1 MRWFFDFA
9 LLTPNPARMPI
20 KRMFANAVLAAV
32 SVLFVP
38 VVIAAQVTV
47 TGMVVDRQT
56 GRPISGAAVVVT
68 GTTTGVLTND
78 AGAFALTTPNG
89 ASRLTVTSIGY
100 RDAEVPVASGAEP
113 LRIRLTPSRTELP
126 GMEIVATRT
135 APATTTLT
143 EAELQRASG
152 VTLESSINTVPG
164 VFMQSRTPFG
174 GARITMRGY
183 YPSVGNSAN
192 FNGLGYQVLLNDIPI
207 TDASGSTVLD
217 DVDFARLGRV
227 EIIRGPSS
235 SQYGSLIG
243 GTVLFTSARPQPD
256 RTGFTQHV
264 EVGNYG
270 LLRTT
275 TSFETSGANSDLVV
289 DYAHQD
295 FDSFR
300 PHSGSGKEYWHATA
314 DVNIGENQTL
324 SGYFSYNRSFE
335 ELAGEIDSAP
345 FYDRVAQSNDL
356 YLANDSHI
364 RLNTFVAGVSDQYR
378 FARHFTNRT
387 TVFGSGRTSNQPFAH
402 GFTDVNQT
410 NVGGRS
416 VFSFTNQWGG
426 VSLSA
431 SLGGQVQLTSLTSN
445 GVFIVP
451 APPNP
456 QIPSAQE
463 NRAEN
468 GSVFT
473 EWSLGLPA
481 QVTVTAGAS
490 LTRNQFSIRNMLSS
504 GQLTNTT
511 TEVVKKFDA
520 VFTPRVA
527 VTKAFGAAGSV
538 YASVGTGYTPPLLS
552 QVVSNNGALNTALE
566 PERAVQY
573 EVGAQGSL
581 FANRL
586 SAQVSLFDLENTDK
600 LVSQTVNSVTWTVNA
615 GKQRNR
621 GIEASLGVVVVDR
634 PEQLLSRVR
643 PWASYAYTDAK
654 YVDFKSDANNS
665 AVTQD
670 FSGNEVARVPRNM
683 VSAGVDLGTR
693 VGAYLTSTYQHVDKV
708 PVTFDNSTFVRAYD
722 VLGAR
727 VGYRR
732 TLSSHWTLDAFAGAD
747 NLTNE
752 TFYSF
757 LFVGP
762 NITGLATP
770 ASGGRGDGY
779 IIPAPYKATTYT
791 SLTLRY
797 GF

>member
-1 MRWFFDFA
+1 MTIQRLFA
-9 LLTPNPARMPI
+9 GAA
-20 KRMFANAVLAAV
+20 FAAV
-32 SVLFVP
+32 SFVLAPAVL
-38 VVIAAQVTV
+38 AAQVTV
-47 TGMVVDRQT
+47 GGTVVDRQT
-56 GRPISGAAVVVT
+56 GKPIPGAAVTVT

-78 AGAFALTTPNG
+78 AGGFALTTRT
-89 ASRLTVTSIGY
+89 AVSRLTVKSIGY
-100 RDAEVPVASGAEP
+100 LDTEVPVTDGAEP
-113 LRIRLTPSRTELP
+113 LRIRLTPSKTELP
-126 GMEIVATRT
+126 GMQIVATRT

-143 EAELQRASG
+143 ETDLQRASG
-152 VTLESSINTVPG
+152 VTLESSVNTVPG

-174 GARITMRGY
+174 GARITLRGY

-217 DVDFARLGRV
+217 DIDFARLGRV

-243 GTVLFTSARPQPD
+243 GAVLFTTARPQPD

-264 EVGNYG
+264 EAGNYG

-275 TSFETSGANSDLVV
+275 TSFETSGANSNAVI

-300 PHSGSGKEYWHATA
+300 PHSGSGKEYWHGTA

-335 ELAGEIDSAP
+335 ELAGEIDSTP
-345 FYDRVAQSNDL
+345 FYNREAKSNDL

-364 RLNTFVAGVSDQYR
+364 KLNTFVAGVSDQYR
-378 FARHFTNRT
+378 FAEHFTNRT

-402 GFTDVNQT
+402 GYTDVNQT

-416 VFSFTNQWGG
+416 VFSFANQWGNM
-426 VSLSA
+426 SLNA
-431 SLGGQVQLTSLTSN
+431 TLGGQVQLTSLTSN
-445 GVFIVP
+445 GVFIIPV
-451 APPNP
+451 PPNP
-456 QIPSAQE
+456 QRPTAQE
-463 NRAEN
+463 NWAEN
-468 GSVFT
+468 GNVFT

-481 QVTVTAGAS
+481 EVTVTVGAS
-490 LTRNQFSIRNMLSS
+490 LNQNRFSIRNMLSN

-520 VFTPRVA
+520 EFTPRVG

-538 YASVGTGYTPPLLS
+538 YATVGTGYTPPLLS
-552 QVVSNNGALNTALE
+552 QVISNNGALNTALK

-586 SAQVSLFDLENTDK
+586 TAQASLFDLENTDK
-600 LVSQTVNSVTWTVNA
+600 LVSQTVSAVTSTINA

-621 GIEASLGVVVVDR
+621 GLEASLGLLVVDR

-643 PWASYAYTDAK
+643 PWASYTYTDAK
-654 YVDFKSDANNS
+654 YIDFKSDANNS
-665 AVTQD
+665 ANTVD
-670 FSGNEVARVPRNM
+670 FSGNEVARVPKNM
-683 VSAGVDLGTR
+683 LSAGIDLGTR

-708 PVTFDNSTFVRAYD
+708 PVTFDNSTYVRAYD

-727 VGYRR
+727 IGYRR
-732 TLSSHWTLDAFAGAD
+732 TLTRHWTLDAFAGAD

-770 ASGGRGDGY
+770 AEGGTGDGY

-791 SLTLRY
+791 SLTLRHS
-797 GF
+797 F

>member
-1 MRWFFDFA
+1 M
-9 LLTPNPARMPI
+9 
-20 KRMFANAVLAAV
+20 
-32 SVLFVP
+32 
-38 VVIAAQVTV
+38 AAQISVGGTVLDRQTGKPIPGAAVTV
-47 TGMVVDRQT
+47 TG
-56 GRPISGAAVVVT
+56 
-68 GTTTGVLTND
+68 TTNGVLTND
-78 AGAFALTTPNG
+78 AGGFALTSPT
-89 ASRLTVTSIGY
+89 AISRLTVKSLGY
-100 RDAEVPVASGAEP
+100 LDVEVPVTGGEP
-113 LRIRLTPSRTELP
+113 LRIRLTPSKTELP
-126 GMEIVATRT
+126 GMQIVATRT
-135 APATTTLT
+135 TPATTTLT
-143 EAELQRASG
+143 ESELQRASG
-152 VTLESSINTVPG
+152 VTLENSINIVPG

-174 GARITMRGY
+174 GARITLRGY

-192 FNGLGYQVLLNDIPI
+192 FNGLGYQVLLNDIPV

-217 DVDFARLGRV
+217 DIDFARLGRV

-243 GTVLFTSARPQPD
+243 GAVLFTTARPQPD
-256 RTGFTQHV
+256 RTGFTQQV
-264 EVGNYG
+264 EAGNYG

-275 TSFETSGANSDLVV
+275 TSFETSGANSNAVI

-300 PHSGSGKEYWHATA
+300 PHSGSGKEYWHGTA

-335 ELAGEIDSAP
+335 ELAGEIDSTP
-345 FYDRVAQSNDL
+345 FYNREPKSNDL

-364 RLNTFVAGVSDQYR
+364 KLNTFVAGVSDQYR
-378 FARHFTNRT
+378 FAQHFTNRT
-387 TVFGSGRTSNQPFAH
+387 TLFGSGRTSNQPFAH
-402 GFTDVNQT
+402 GYTDVNQT

-416 VFSFTNQWGG
+416 VFSFANQWGNM
-426 VSLSA
+426 SLNG

-463 NRAEN
+463 NWAEN
-468 GSVFT
+468 GSAFT

-490 LTRNQFSIRNMLSS
+490 VNQNRFAIRNMLSS

-527 VTKAFGAAGSV
+527 VTKAFGAAGSI
-538 YASVGTGYTPPLLS
+538 YATVGSGYTPPLLS
-552 QVVSNNGALNTALE
+552 QVVSNNGAVNTALK

-573 EVGAQGSL
+573 EVGAQGNL
-581 FANRL
+581 FSNRL
-586 SAQVSLFDLENTDK
+586 TAQASVFDLENTDK
-600 LVSQTVNSVTWTVNA
+600 LVSQTVNSVTSTINA

-621 GIEASLGVVVVDR
+621 GLEASLGLLVVDR
-634 PEQLLSRVR
+634 PEQLFSRVR
-643 PWASYAYTDAK
+643 PWASWAYTDAK
-654 YVDFKSDANNS
+654 YIDFKSDANNS
-665 AVTQD
+665 ANTVD
-670 FSGNEVARVPRNM
+670 FSGNEVARVPKNM
-683 VSAGVDLGTR
+683 LSAGIDLGTR

-708 PVTFDNSTFVRAYD
+708 PVTFDNSTYVRAYD

-727 VGYRR
+727 IGYRR
-732 TLSSHWTLDAFAGAD
+732 TVNRHWTLDAFAGAD
-747 NLTNE
+747 NLTNA

-770 ASGGRGDGY
+770 AEGGRGDGY

-797 GF
+797 AF